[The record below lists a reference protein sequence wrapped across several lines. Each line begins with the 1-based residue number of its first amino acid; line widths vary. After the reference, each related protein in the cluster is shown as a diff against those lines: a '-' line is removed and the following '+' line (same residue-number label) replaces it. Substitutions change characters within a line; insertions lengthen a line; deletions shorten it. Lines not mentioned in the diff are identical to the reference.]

1 MFFALFAYLSVFIV
15 SSFYELAGLM
25 VAIITVLQLPPRESF
40 SILVSLES
48 LKGTKK
54 PFFVLSPRALMQFAN
69 ARREVLIFAPSL
81 NLMPLFSVTVP
92 LSEPA
97 RSISDNFPQRTYSSV
112 FLVLSFTLSWIWKMA
127 CEREEVWFAL
137 VDSVVLL
144 LFPIWSKLITWLGSW
159 TWNSVTP
166 ES

>member
-1 MFFALFAYLSVFIV
+1 
-15 SSFYELAGLM
+15 
-25 VAIITVLQLPPRESF
+25 
-40 SILVSLES
+40 
-48 LKGTKK
+48 
-54 PFFVLSPRALMQFAN
+54 
-69 ARREVLIFAPSL
+69 VLIFAPSL